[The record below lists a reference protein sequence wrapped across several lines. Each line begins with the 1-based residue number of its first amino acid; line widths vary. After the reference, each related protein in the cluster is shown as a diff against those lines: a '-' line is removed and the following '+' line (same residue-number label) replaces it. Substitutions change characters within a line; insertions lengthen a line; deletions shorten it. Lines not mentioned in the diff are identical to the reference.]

1 MPDDGSAVMNV
12 KKFTAP
18 TSREALRKVREALG
32 PDAVILSNRQSDG
45 MVEILALANDDAASL
60 ASPADYSPMAHP
72 EPQLELPSQPV
83 RRVVASHSSYAT
95 ATAAAAQ
102 PPAPTAMP
110 MMSAAPQSAPANP
123 LDMERV
129 SELVA
134 NAVAGA
140 KQNAAAE
147 MSGMMS
153 EIRAMRG
160 MMETQL
166 AEIAWGSTQTREPQ
180 KAAVLREMLAA
191 GFSASLARYLL
202 DKMPA
207 NRDAADSLRWI
218 KTVLTRNLNTMANED
233 ALIDQGGVFA
243 LVGPTGVGK
252 TTSTAKLAARCVMRH
267 GPDKLALITT
277 DAYRIGAHEQL
288 RIYGKILGVMVHSVK
303 DEADLRI
310 ALKELKNK
318 HTVLIDTV
326 GVSQRDQMV
335 TEQVSMLQGAGAD
348 VKRLL
353 CLNATATQE
362 TLNEVVRAYQG
373 SGLAGCIMTKLDE
386 AAAIG
391 NVLDVVI
398 RQKLNLFYVSN
409 GQRVPEDLHLADP
422 AYLID
427 RAFKL
432 KRDAVASQYLD
443 AALPLLMSGA
453 GCWRDPSH
461 ASSPSSP
468 PRRKTTRAPCW
479 STWVPRW
486 RAPATTCCWSTPAP
500 ARTASPPA
508 WASTTAPACSMS
520 RARSAR

>member
-1 MPDDGSAVMNV
+1 MNV

-18 TSREALRKVREALG
+18 TSREALRKVRESLG

-45 MVEILALANDDAASL
+45 IVEILALANDDAASL
-60 ASPADYSPMAHP
+60 AMPAPHSPMA
-72 EPQLELPSQPV
+72 EPAPSLDLGAPVLSAGRVEPRFEDELPHMSPPVATPRPASLPQQPQ
-83 RRVVASHSSYAT
+83 RRVVASHSTLAT
-95 ATAAAAQ
+95 KVAAAA
-102 PPAPTAMP
+102 PAPMP
-110 MMSAAPQSAPANP
+110 VAQPAPQPKAAPSIDAQQIAALVSAAVTSAKESA
-123 LDMERV
+123 
-129 SELVA
+129 
-134 NAVAGA
+134 AV
-140 KQNAAAE
+140 E

-166 AEIAWGSTQTREPQ
+166 AELSWGATQAREPQ
-180 KAAVLREMLAA
+180 KTAVLREMLAA
-191 GFSASLARYLL
+191 GFSASLARYLIEKL
-202 DKMPA
+202 PA
-207 NRDAADSLRWI
+207 GRDAADSLRWI
-218 KTVLTRNLNTMANED
+218 KTVLTRNLQTMANED
-233 ALIDQGGVFA
+233 ALIEQGGVFA

-335 TEQVSMLQGAGAD
+335 TEQVSMLQGAD
-348 VKRLL
+348 SNVKRLL

-362 TLNEVVRAYQG
+362 TLSEVVRAYQG

-391 NVLDVVI
+391 NALDVVI
-398 RQKLNLFYVSN
+398 RHKLNLFYVSN

-432 KRDAVASQYLD
+432 KRELVNTQYLD
-443 AALPLLMSGA
+443 AELPLLMSN
-453 GCWRDPSH
+453 D
-461 ASSPSSP
+461 
-468 PRRKTTRAPCW
+468 KTMRE
-479 STWVPRW
+479 VHLG
-486 RAPATTCCWSTPAP
+486 
-500 ARTASPPA
+500 
-508 WASTTAPACSMS
+508 
-520 RARSAR
+520 

>member
-1 MPDDGSAVMNV
+1 MNV
-12 KKFTAP
+12 KKFTAS
-18 TSREALRKVREALG
+18 TSRDALRKVRESLG

-45 MVEILALANDDAASL
+45 VVEILALANDDAASL
-60 ASPADYSPMAHP
+60 AMPAPHSPMA
-72 EPQLELPSQPV
+72 EPAPSLDLGPAASARVEPRFDDQAFAPRAPFAAQQAFEPAAQPARQAPAASLPQQPQH
-83 RRVVASHSSYAT
+83 RVVASHSSLA
-95 ATAAAAQ
+95 AKVAAAAAA
-102 PPAPTAMP
+102 PAPAPVMPPQPKAAPAVDASQIAAMV
-110 MMSAAPQSAPANP
+110 SAAVASAKQSA
-123 LDMERV
+123 
-129 SELVA
+129 
-134 NAVAGA
+134 AV
-140 KQNAAAE
+140 E
-147 MSGMMS
+147 MSGMMN

-166 AEIAWGSTQTREPQ
+166 AELSWGATQAREPH
-180 KAAVLREMLAA
+180 KTAVLRAMLAA
-191 GFSASLARYLL
+191 GFSASLSRYLIEKL
-202 DKMPA
+202 PA
-207 NRDAADSLRWI
+207 SQRDAADSLRWI
-218 KTVLTRNLNTMANED
+218 KTVLTRNLQTMSNED

-335 TEQVSMLQGAGAD
+335 TEQVSMLQGAGSD

-362 TLNEVVRAYQG
+362 TLSEVVRAYQG

-432 KRDAVASQYLD
+432 KREVADTQYLD
-443 AALPLLMSGA
+443 AELPLLMSNANHEHGA
-453 GCWRDPSH
+453 REVHLG
-461 ASSPSSP
+461 
-468 PRRKTTRAPCW
+468 
-479 STWVPRW
+479 
-486 RAPATTCCWSTPAP
+486 
-500 ARTASPPA
+500 
-508 WASTTAPACSMS
+508 
-520 RARSAR
+520 

>member
-1 MPDDGSAVMNV
+1 MNV
-12 KKFTAP
+12 KKFTAS
-18 TSREALRKVREALG
+18 TSREALRKVRESLG
-32 PDAVILSNRQSDG
+32 PDAVILSNRQADG
-45 MVEILALANDDAASL
+45 VVEILALANDDAASL
-60 ASPADYSPMAHP
+60 AMPAPHSPMA
-72 EPQLELPSQPV
+72 EPAPSLDLGTTAIPAISSGRVEPRFEDELPHMSPPVAAKPASLPPQPQ
-83 RRVVASHSSYAT
+83 RRVVASHSSLAT
-95 ATAAAAQ
+95 KVAAAAA
-102 PPAPTAMP
+102 PAPAP
-110 MMSAAPQSAPANP
+110 QPKAAPAIDANQIAALVSAAVASAK
-123 LDMERV
+123 E
-129 SELVA
+129 S
-134 NAVAGA
+134 
-140 KQNAAAE
+140 AAAE

-153 EIRAMRG
+153 ELRAMRG

-166 AEIAWGSTQTREPQ
+166 AELSWGATQAREPH
-180 KAAVLREMLAA
+180 KTAVLRSMLAA
-191 GFSASLARYLL
+191 GFSASLARYLIEKL
-202 DKMPA
+202 PA
-207 NRDAADSLRWI
+207 NQRDAADSLRWM
-218 KTVLTRNLNTMANED
+218 KTVLARNLQTMANED

-335 TEQVSMLQGAGAD
+335 TEQVSMLQGADAN

-362 TLNEVVRAYQG
+362 TLSEVVRAYQG

-398 RQKLNLFYVSN
+398 RHKLNLFYVSN

-432 KRDAVASQYLD
+432 KRDIVNTQYQD
-443 AALPLLMSGA
+443 AELPLLMSREGF
-453 GCWRDPSH
+453 GL
-461 ASSPSSP
+461 
-468 PRRKTTRAPCW
+468 TTERE
-479 STWVPRW
+479 VHLG
-486 RAPATTCCWSTPAP
+486 
-500 ARTASPPA
+500 
-508 WASTTAPACSMS
+508 
-520 RARSAR
+520 

>member
-1 MPDDGSAVMNV
+1 MNV

-18 TSREALRKVREALG
+18 TSREALRKVRESLG
-32 PDAVILSNRQSDG
+32 PDAVILSNRQIDG
-45 MVEILALANDDAASL
+45 GVEILALANDDAASL
-60 ASPADYSPMAHP
+60 AMPAPHSPMADPAPSLDLNLHSRAEARV
-72 EPQLELPSQPV
+72 EPRMEPNFPSATPARQEPAQQFQQSRQEQPFQPALPAQPV
-83 RRVVASHSSYAT
+83 RRVVASNASFASAT
-95 ATAAAAQ
+95 KAAAAHA
-102 PPAPTAMP
+102 PAPGP
-110 MMSAAPQSAPANP
+110 APAP
-123 LDMERV
+123 AKAGIDADQ
-129 SELVA
+129 VA
-134 NAVAGA
+134 AMVAAAVAGA

-147 MSGMMS
+147 MSGMMN

-166 AEIAWGSTQTREPQ
+166 AEISWGATQAREPQ

-207 NRDAADSLRWI
+207 NRDAAESLRWI
-218 KTVLTRNLNTMANED
+218 KTVLTRNLSAMANED

-432 KRDAVASQYLD
+432 KRDVAASQFLD
-443 AALPLLMSGA
+443 AELPMMMSNGA
-453 GCWRDPSH
+453 NQ
-461 ASSPSSP
+461 ASGL
-468 PRRKTTRAPCW
+468 RE
-479 STWVPRW
+479 VHLG
-486 RAPATTCCWSTPAP
+486 
-500 ARTASPPA
+500 
-508 WASTTAPACSMS
+508 
-520 RARSAR
+520 